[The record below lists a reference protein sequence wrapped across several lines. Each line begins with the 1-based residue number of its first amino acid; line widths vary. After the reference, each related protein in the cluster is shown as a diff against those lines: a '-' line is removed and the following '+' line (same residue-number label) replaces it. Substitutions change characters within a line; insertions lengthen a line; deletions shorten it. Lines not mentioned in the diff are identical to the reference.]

1 MINLKFSIFSILV
14 LTTLTACGG
23 GGGESG
29 SDSRKASCGSANS
42 SYFDVSPTQ
51 NLCSVGNASSV
62 TKVDTKFN
70 WSCTVDQYNK
80 EDCSANENKAPVLT
94 VSDKKINSDGSYT
107 IPFSV
112 TDFEKDTYSVTITDL
127 NTTDAEVVVDLA
139 NSQVIVKPNLDALN
153 NKDFTISFKLVITQT
168 TNGRDI
174 KPVEQTV
181 TLDVKQKAECG
192 ISNNGYFSTT
202 PTENLCSQG
211 TPSVVSQTNDK
222 SKYTWN
228 CIVTTENKSDCSAL
242 FNEKP
247 VLIIDTE
254 KTSVNEEEVL
264 EINYTL
270 SDKEG
275 DTILVL
281 LESSIPEGK
290 NVSVVLDI
298 DENNKKVVIRPEK
311 TSNNYNISYKLTAK
325 QEGKGN
331 YEVVATHT
339 VLIKNDKNSVPEISL
354 LTSDA
359 RLEKQKV
366 DADGNIVKGNDLTD
380 SIVFE
385 NGKFV
390 ISSQNEEEGIP
401 NTQYSDVI
409 IPLSLFDND
418 GDALSVSIIPQS
430 GTGTTANYVK
440 DYVLNGVKLPH
451 SIVISGLNRQY
462 IASSEFSFLI
472 KVSDNSEGNQQEATQ
487 LVNYVIKK
495 VEALPVLKVTPLTKT
510 EYNNYEDIKLNLSYS
525 DKNNDIDTINA
536 VVEISPNV
544 GSDTVNYPS
553 KFLSNDFTIN
563 NMNFDFVNNPS
574 DRNFRIK
581 FTLSDKTGK
590 TDEEIVE
597 LKVKEDKDKSIEV
610 LNKKVEESITA
621 FATIKS
627 LDHEIKLLN
636 FYIDYLDLV
645 SQLPNEKKTY
655 QDYIANLKTA
665 NINSIQS
672 LITQINTERSKVITT
687 DSEKQLLINYLVSK
701 EKELN
706 EKVYTFG
713 LDQVEYINT
722 IASID
727 SSKLPLINTE
737 LLIEKTKTG
746 GYSRYV
752 GKNDYGYYQD
762 PIDQNIWIF
771 NNSYSVFDIVNNI
784 SAVCR

>member
-1 MINLKFSIFSILV
+1 MINFKLNVFSILV

-29 SDSRKASCGSANS
+29 SDTRKASCGSANS
-42 SYFDVSPTQ
+42 SYFDESPTK

-94 VSDKKINSDGSYT
+94 VSEKKINADGSYT

-112 TDFEKDTYSVTITDL
+112 VDFEKDSYSVTITDL
-127 NTTDAEVVVDLA
+127 NTTNAEVIIDLA
-139 NSQVIVKPNLDALN
+139 NSQLIVKPNLEALN
-153 NKDFTISFKLVITQT
+153 NQDFTISFKLVITQT
-168 TNGRDI
+168 KNGTYID
-174 KPVEQTV
+174 PVVQTV

-192 ISNNGYFSTT
+192 ISNNSYFSVT
-202 PTENLCSQG
+202 PSENLCNKG
-211 TPSVVSQTNDK
+211 MPSVVSQTNDK
-222 SKYTWN
+222 SKYNWSCT
-228 CIVTTENKSDCSAL
+228 VTPENKTDCSAL
-242 FNEKP
+242 FNERP
-247 VLIIDTE
+247 VLMIDTE

-264 EINYTL
+264 DINYSL
-270 SDKEG
+270 SDKEE
-275 DTILVL
+275 DLVSLL
-281 LESSIPEGK
+281 LESTIPEGK
-290 NVSVVLDI
+290 NVSITLDK
-298 DENNKKVVIRPEK
+298 DNEKVVIRPEK
-311 TSNNYNISYKLTAK
+311 TSTNFNVSYKITAK

-339 VLIKNDKNSVPEISL
+339 VLVKNNKNSVPEINVLS
-354 LTSDA
+354 SDA

-366 DADGNIVKGNDLTD
+366 DTDGNIVKGNDLTD

-385 NGKFV
+385 NGKFI
-390 ISSQNEEEGIP
+390 ISSQNEEEDIP
-401 NTQYSDVI
+401 NTQYSDAI

-418 GDALSVSIIPQS
+418 GDELSVSIIPQS

-440 DYVLNGVKLPH
+440 DYVLNGVKIPH

-462 IASSEFSFLI
+462 ISSSEFSFLI
-472 KVSDNSEGNQQEATQ
+472 KVSDNSEGNQQEATK

-536 VVEISPNV
+536 VVEIAPNV
-544 GSDTVNYPS
+544 GSDTINYPS

-563 NMNFDFVNNPS
+563 NMNFDFVANPA

-581 FTLSDKTGK
+581 FTLIDKTGK

-597 LKVKEDKDKSIEV
+597 LKVKEDKDKSIEL
-610 LNKKVEESITA
+610 LNKKLDESITA

-645 SQLPNEKKTY
+645 SKLPSEKKTY
-655 QDYIANLKTA
+655 QDHIASLKTA
-665 NINSIQS
+665 NINDIQE
-672 LITQINTERSKVITT
+672 LITKINAERAKVRTT
-687 DSEKQLLINYLVSK
+687 DAEKQLLINYLLSK
-701 EKELN
+701 EKELT
-706 EKVYTFG
+706 EKVFTFG

-722 IASID
+722 IAAID
-727 SSKLPLINTE
+727 SGKLPLINTE

-752 GKNDYGYYQD
+752 GKNEYGYYQN
-762 PIDQNIWIF
+762 PVDQNIWIF
-771 NNSYSVFDIVNNI
+771 NNSYTVFDIVNNI

>member
-1 MINLKFSIFSILV
+1 MINSKFNILSILV

-51 NLCSVGNASSV
+51 NLCSVGTASSV

-94 VSDKKINSDGSYT
+94 VSEKKINADGSYT

-112 TDFEKDTYSVTITDL
+112 VDFEKDSYSVTITDL
-127 NTTDAEVVVDLA
+127 NTTNAEVIVDLA
-139 NSQVIVKPNLDALN
+139 NSQVVVKPNLEALN
-153 NKDFTISFKLVITQT
+153 DKDFTISFKLVITQT
-168 TNGRDI
+168 TNGKNI
-174 KPVEQTV
+174 EPVVQTISF
-181 TLDVKQKAECG
+181 DVKQKAECG
-192 ISNNGYFSTT
+192 ISNNSYFSTT

-222 SKYTWN
+222 SKYNWSCT
-228 CIVTTENKSDCSAL
+228 VTPENKTDCSAL
-242 FNEKP
+242 FNERP
-247 VLIIDTE
+247 VLTIDTE
-254 KTSVNEEEVL
+254 KNSVNEEEVL

-275 DTILVL
+275 DSILVL

-290 NVSVVLDI
+290 NVSITLNKD
-298 DENNKKVVIRPEK
+298 NNKVIVVPEK
-311 TSNNYNISYKLTAK
+311 TSTNFNISYKLTAK
-325 QEGKGN
+325 QEGKGD
-331 YEVVATHT
+331 YEVIATHT
-339 VLIKNDKNSVPEISL
+339 VLIKNDKNAVPEINL

-380 SIVFE
+380 TIVFE
-385 NGKFV
+385 NGKFI

-418 GDALSVSIIPQS
+418 GDELSVSIIPQS

-440 DYVLNGVKLPH
+440 NYLLNGVNIPH
-451 SIVISGLNRQY
+451 AIVISGLNRQY
-462 IASSEFSFLI
+462 LASSEFSFLI
-472 KVSDNSEGNQQEATQ
+472 KVSDNSEGNQKEATQ

-495 VEALPVLKVTPLTKT
+495 VEALPILKVTPLTKI

-525 DKNNDIDTINA
+525 DKNNDIDIINA
-536 VVEISPNV
+536 SVEIAPNV
-544 GSDTVNYPS
+544 GSDSVNYPS
-553 KFLSNDFTIN
+553 QFLSTDFTIN
-563 NMNFDFVNNPS
+563 NMNFDFVTNPS

-581 FTLSDKTGK
+581 LTLVDKTGRI
-590 TDEEIVE
+590 DEEIVE

-655 QDYIANLKTA
+655 QDYITSLKTA
-665 NINSIQS
+665 NINSIQT
-672 LITQINTERSKVITT
+672 LITQINTERSKVTTT
-687 DSEKQLLINYLVSK
+687 DSEKQLLINYLVNK

-706 EKVYTFG
+706 QKVYTFG

-727 SSKLPLINTE
+727 SSKLPLINTD

-762 PIDQNIWIF
+762 PIEQNIWIF